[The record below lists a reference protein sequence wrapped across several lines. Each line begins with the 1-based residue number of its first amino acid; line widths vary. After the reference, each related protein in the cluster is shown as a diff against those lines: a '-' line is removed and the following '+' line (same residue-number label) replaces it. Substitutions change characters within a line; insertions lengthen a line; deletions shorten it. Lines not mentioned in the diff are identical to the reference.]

1 VPPLAVLAA
10 PPAAAPLRGRGVAAA
25 EATRD
30 RGASLGLAPA
40 PGRAAVASGA
50 RAGRLAVPLDGALDR
65 ASDGA
70 REGALD
76 GVSVEAPAGGPA
88 AALLRVLPAPAGGR
102 VERLPVPATAL
113 GLPEAGAQASV
124 PAHAAVPRAL
134 RLVLGACA
142 VLAALGLALAL
153 LRSRL
158 PRLRARLLA

>member
-10 PPAAAPLRGRGVAAA
+10 PPAAAPLRGRGVAA

-50 RAGRLAVPLDGALDR
+50 RAGRHAVPLDG

-88 AALLRVLPAPAGGR
+88 AARLRVLPAPAGGR

>member
-10 PPAAAPLRGRGVAAA
+10 PPAAAPLRGRGVAA

-30 RGASLGLAPA
+30 RGALLGLAPA

-50 RAGRLAVPLDGALDR
+50 RAGRHAVPLDGALNR

-88 AALLRVLPAPAGGR
+88 AALFRVLPAPAGGR